1 MSHSYYFENADKEVT
16 YQFISVWERDRNNV
30 KDAKG
35 FKQLIQKANHNTSRL
50 NSNE

>member
-1 MSHSYYFENADKEVT
+1 MSHAYYFENADKEVT